1 MLKVRKQL
9 LYINTMNSPKAAPEG
24 LLFFATHPIRPKID
38 YLYIVKKFTLEKDTA
53 AQTDQKSMPNL

>member
-1 MLKVRKQL
+1 M
-9 LYINTMNSPKAAPEG
+9 
-24 LLFFATHPIRPKID
+24 FFATHPIRPKID